1 MVIELPAYSG
11 PSVKCPECGLSY
23 VVATEHHAS
32 GAFIGEHLCR
42 ICRICGWSWAEAC
55 VSKSD
60 DESSKPCQTTT

>member
-1 MVIELPAYSG
+1 MVVDLPAYSG
-11 PSVKCPECGLSY
+11 PSAQCPKCGLSH

-55 VSKSD
+55 VSESD
-60 DESSKPCQTTT
+60 VSGVAPCPTT